1 MTAAIASLAQD
12 AKSMEKKVMML
23 VTTEATS
30 EAALRQAVM
39 KACGEWVEFLRIQP
53 VLQST
58 RIRVWLGVSESAV
71 TMVMVSILG
80 ILPEGE
86 IGRIAPI

>member
-1 MTAAIASLAQD
+1 MPAKAAKAMKES
-12 AKSMEKKVMML
+12 VMML

-39 KACGEWVEFLRIQP
+39 NACGEWIEFLRIQP
-53 VLQST
+53 VPRST
-58 RIRVWLGVSESAV
+58 RIRVWLGVSRSAV
-71 TMVMVSILG
+71 SVAMVAIMG